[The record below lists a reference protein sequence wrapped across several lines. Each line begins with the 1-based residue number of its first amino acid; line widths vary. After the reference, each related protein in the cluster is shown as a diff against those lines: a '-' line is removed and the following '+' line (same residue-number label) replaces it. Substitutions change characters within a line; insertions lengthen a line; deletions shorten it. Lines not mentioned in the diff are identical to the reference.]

1 MKEYVGNWRIT
12 EMDEWDNEYIN
23 METNAYIQID
33 KKGYGSFQFALVS
46 GSINGEMEEF
56 GGEKLFTF
64 TWEGN
69 EEYDQVSGSGW
80 LKLEKK
86 DELTGRIKFHSG
98 DSSLFKAR
106 RKKAS

>member
-1 MKEYVGNWRIT
+1 MKEYVGTWRIT

-23 METNAYIQID
+23 MGTNAHIQID
-33 KKGYGSFQFALVS
+33 KNGYGSFQFALVS

-56 GGEKLFTF
+56 GSEKRFAF

-86 DELTGRIKFHSG
+86 AELTGRIKFHSG
-98 DSSLFKAR
+98 DSSLFKAQ
-106 RKKAS
+106 RKSAS

>member
-1 MKEYVGNWRIT
+1 MKAYVGTWRIT

-23 METNAYIQID
+23 METKAYIQID
-33 KKGYGSFQFALVS
+33 KKGLGNFQFALVM
-46 GSINGEMEEF
+46 GSIDGEVEEF
-56 GGEKLFTF
+56 GGEQRFAF

-69 EEYDQVSGSGW
+69 AEDDQVSGSGW

-106 RKKAS
+106 RKRVS